1 MKSKEVVVVK
11 INQDNMEVVQ
21 QDFAIN
27 GMVVNFQIKLCGD
40 FIFIEQ
46 SVLGDVL
53 EASEILQGEKVFKN
67 NGNYLIDIKQ
77 LKRFIEI
84 GFEEFKIIL
93 ENLLKQMGHNIEI
106 N

>member
-1 MKSKEVVVVK
+1 MKSKEVVIIK
-11 INQDNMEVVQ
+11 INQDDIETIH

-27 GMVVNFQIKLCGD
+27 GMMVNFQIKLCGD
-40 FIFIEQ
+40 LIFVEQ
-46 SVLGDVL
+46 SVLGYVI

-67 NGNYLIDIKQ
+67 NGNHLIDIKQ
-77 LKRFIEI
+77 LKRFIEN

-93 ENLLKQMGHNIEI
+93 ENLLKQMGYNIEI